1 MSVVNRKMAK
11 EYFENGRRDFSLH
24 TGIIGENSHE
34 CIYDANGNE
43 IKIEDFTHN
52 GLVDFEALGK
62 VVNDTISYRLNSDS
76 VPESEKEQLR
86 NLIHEFDLID
96 MVY

>member
-1 MSVVNRKMAK
+1 MPNAFTTSTK

-86 NLIHEFDLID
+86 NLMHEFDLID